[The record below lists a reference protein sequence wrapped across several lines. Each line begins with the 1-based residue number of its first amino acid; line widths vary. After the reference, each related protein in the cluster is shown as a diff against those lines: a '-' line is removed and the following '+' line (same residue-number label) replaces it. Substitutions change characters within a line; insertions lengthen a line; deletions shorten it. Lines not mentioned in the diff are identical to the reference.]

1 MTKLSKENIYGRD
14 IHKAYYEGKDPE
26 EVVGLNWGTPF
37 YDDIKNLPI
46 TSICDVGCGNGKF
59 LNDFSSLGY
68 KNLYGVDIITVSEK
82 MVIEN
87 KDIQY
92 LSGPAS
98 SIPLE
103 DKSIDLL
110 TSFECLE
117 HIHIDEVDNVLKE
130 FNRITKGYFM
140 FSIAHK
146 ISSETVF
153 GQNLHL
159 CVKTLD
165 WWTKK
170 ISKYATRVTECSV
183 PNRQTPEALEGGRSQ
198 TIWKVK

>member
-14 IHKAYYEGKDPE
+14 IHKAYYKGKDPE
-26 EVVGLNWGTPF
+26 KVVGLNWGLPF

-92 LSGPAS
+92 FSGPAS

-140 FSIAHK
+140 FSIAHTQ
-146 ISSETVF
+146 SPD
-153 GQNLHL
+153 NLHL
-159 CVKTLD
+159 CVKSPD
-165 WWTKK
+165 WWIKK
-170 ISKYATRVTECSV
+170 ISKYATRVTESV
-183 PNRQTPEALEGGRSQ
+183 SREHTLLVHNIRSQ

>member
-1 MTKLSKENIYGRD
+1 
-14 IHKAYYEGKDPE
+14 
-26 EVVGLNWGTPF
+26 
-37 YDDIKNLPI
+37 
-46 TSICDVGCGNGKF
+46 
-59 LNDFSSLGY
+59 
-68 KNLYGVDIITVSEK
+68 

-146 ISSETVF
+146 VSSETVF

-183 PNRQTPEALEGGRSQ
+183 PNRQPPEALGGGRSQ

>member
-14 IHKAYYEGKDPE
+14 IHKAYYKGKDPE
-26 EVVGLNWGTPF
+26 KVVGLNWGLPF

-87 KDIQY
+87 KGIQY
-92 LSGPAS
+92 FSGPAS

-140 FSIAHK
+140 FSIAHTQ
-146 ISSETVF
+146 SPD
-153 GQNLHL
+153 NLHL
-159 CVKTLD
+159 CVKSPD
-165 WWTKK
+165 WWIKK
-170 ISKYATRVTECSV
+170 ISKYATRVTESV
-183 PNRQTPEALEGGRSQ
+183 SREHTLLVHNRRSQ